1 MNTRVAVLLDNGYE
15 ELEAM
20 APIALLRRAGVTVDL
35 VSIINQP
42 VTGRFGVMYSPVT
55 NIDDYDFDQADCLV
69 LPGGPQYQT
78 MSKNQKVLDLLPS
91 FMKDKYVGAIC
102 AAPTILG
109 QQGLLKGR
117 KYTCFYS
124 MDEDF
129 GGTYVKAYTV
139 TDGNL
144 VTGVSAAASVEFGFA
159 LIEML
164 CGKQHADKVKED
176 VYYGFDH

>member
-1 MNTRVAVLLDNGYE
+1 MRVAVLLDNGYE

-20 APIALLRRAGVTVDL
+20 GPIALLRRAGVDVDL
-35 VSIINQP
+35 VSIINEE
-42 VTGRFGVMYSPVT
+42 VTGRFGVQYSPVIP
-55 NIDDYDFDQADCLV
+55 IDSYDFDQADCLV

-78 MSKNQKVLDLLPS
+78 MEKNQKVLDLLPI
-91 FMKDKYVGAIC
+91 FMEQKKVGAIC

-109 QQGLLKGR
+109 KLGLLKGR
-117 KYTCFYS
+117 KYTCFYA
-124 MDEDF
+124 MNEDF
-129 GGTYVKAYTV
+129 GGDYVKAYTV

-159 LIEML
+159 LIEL
-164 CGKQHADKVKED
+164 VCGKEHAKKVKED